1 METSPVYPPVSTA
14 SWPIFRRAS
23 GVAAAA
29 VWFAA
34 GSSGV
39 RAQEGSPPQLSSWGA
54 LMLTVPAEKSQT
66 CLLERSTDLLLW
78 EPSSQVYY
86 GGGGARSIIA
96 TAEAEGEDA
105 FFRIRLT
112 TTPAGGLAR
121 WSMDGIRMMLVTKQ
135 GPGLAL
141 FNGDQSG
148 VWTESSGSERPFT
161 WDWERTGAD
170 TGNCVIT
177 WPQGSREAI
186 TIHYLGT
193 DAGVFSSI
201 LTEDGVSR
209 GLAQGAFCHM
219 PLGDLTQ
226 QIPSALEGRQIIF
239 SGTGRPLSVRIAA
252 EGVASVSNGS
262 GVALFSSAYTAG
274 AGSAATLDLVCSD
287 GWAHSFVLE
296 FSGPGCGQ
304 YRCDSS
310 LNGVRRR
317 EATGVFA
324 TDPE

>member
-1 METSPVYPPVSTA
+1 METSPVNQPVSTA
-14 SWPIFRRAS
+14 SRPIFRRAS

-34 GSSGV
+34 GSGGV
-39 RAQEGSPPQLSSWGA
+39 RGQEVSPPQLSSWDA
-54 LMLTVPAEKSQT
+54 LMLTVPVEKSQT

-78 EPSSQVYY
+78 EPSSAVYY
-86 GGGGARSIIA
+86 GGAGARSILT
-96 TAEAEGEDA
+96 TAGVEGGDA
-105 FFRIRLT
+105 FFRVRLT
-112 TTPAGGLAR
+112 KPPAGGLAR
-121 WSMDGIRMMLVTKQ
+121 WSLDGIRMMLVTEQ

-177 WPQGSREAI
+177 WPQGNSEAI
-186 TIHYLGT
+186 TLHYLGA
-193 DAGVFSSI
+193 DSGVFSSI
-201 LTEDGVSR
+201 LTEEGVSR

-219 PLGDLTQ
+219 PVGELTPQ
-226 QIPSALEGRQIIF
+226 VPSVLDGRQIVF

-262 GVALFSSAYTAG
+262 GAALFSSAYTAG
-274 AGSAATLDLVCSD
+274 AGNAAILDLVCSD

-310 LNGVRRR
+310 LSGVRRR

-324 TDPE
+324 IDPE